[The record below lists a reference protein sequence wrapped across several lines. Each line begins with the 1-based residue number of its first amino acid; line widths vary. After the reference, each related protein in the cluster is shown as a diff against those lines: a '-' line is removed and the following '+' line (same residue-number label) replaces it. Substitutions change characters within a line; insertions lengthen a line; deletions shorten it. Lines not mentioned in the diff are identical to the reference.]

1 MNNQSAKLPEKSG
14 QPHTVMEKAAE
25 LEDAENSRDAY
36 IHLFKTPFIFEGET
50 FEKLSFDWGSLTAAD
65 ALAIE
70 NELAA
75 QGIAVITPEFSGEYL
90 LRMAARACTTFRAD
104 GKRRLGI
111 DAYSAISMRDY
122 VAIRNRARSFLLRA
136 ES

>member
-1 MNNQSAKLPEKSG
+1 MSDQIAKLPEKLDANKTDKDVYS
-14 QPHTVMEKAAE
+14 HT
-25 LEDAENSRDAY
+25 
-36 IHLFKTPFIFEGET
+36 FKTPFMFEGET
-50 FEKLSFDWGSLTAAD
+50 FERLIFDWQSLTAAD

-75 QGIAVITPEFSGEYL
+75 QGIAVVTPEFSGEYL
-90 LRMAARACTTFRAD
+90 LRMAARACTTRRAD
-104 GKRRLGI
+104 GKRFLGI
-111 DAYSAISMRDY
+111 DAYRTMPMRDY